1 MIKTKSLWQD
11 YLFITKELERFL
23 EKKEYELCSELMEQ
37 RERIQSQLD
46 AMTDDFRLTAE
57 GRQLL
62 GDIQALNQSIV
73 QNMHAALRFMQQQQ
87 SLSSAY
93 DGGSPARPVGNRLD
107 QKS

>member
-1 MIKTKSLWQD
+1 MAGAKSLWQD

-23 EKKEYELCSELMEQ
+23 EQKEYDLCFELMEQ
-37 RERIQSQLD
+37 RETIQSRLD

-62 GDIQALNQSIV
+62 SDIREINQVIV

-87 SLSSAY
+87 SISSAY
-93 DGGSPARPVGNRLD
+93 DGYGSNRPVGNRLD